1 MRDAEKTKEQL
12 RNELE
17 ELRKSEEKYR
27 SLIVNIPDVVW
38 TSDENF
44 RIVFL
49 SPNIKD
55 VTGYTAEEEC
65 QEMGN
70 FLGWYKRAHPD
81 DVEGAKAA
89 FRALVE
95 GKKHYDIEYRFKRK
109 DGVWIWIHDRSVG
122 TYEKDGEQF
131 ADGLISDISVRK
143 EAEKKLRT
151 SQRRL
156 RSMASEMSL
165 AEERERR
172 RLATGLHDQVTQTLA
187 AIEVKLD
194 ALREQHL
201 SNGSAAQLDKI
212 RELLDYVIQKTRSL
226 TFDLSPPVLYEL
238 GLEAAL
244 EWLAEQFQEEHGITC
259 KFESDR
265 TPRSLGDDQRG
276 TLFMAVRELLI
287 NVAKH
292 SQARTARVSIRR
304 ESNEVHIEVQDNGV
318 GFNSLEVDRRAKGFG
333 LFSVRERLTYLG
345 GRVEIKSAPGNVTRV
360 PLIAPMQDSGQT
372 AGGKLT

>member
-1 MRDAEKTKEQL
+1 MPMRDAEKTKEQL
-12 RNELE
+12 MSELE

-27 SLIVNIPDVVW
+27 SLILNIPDVVW
-38 TSDENF
+38 TTDKEY
-44 RIVFL
+44 RIVFV
-49 SPNIKD
+49 STNIERLC
-55 VTGYTAEEEC
+55 GYTQEEEYRIGDW
-65 QEMGN
+65 MN
-70 FLGWYKRAHPD
+70 WYERVHPD

-109 DGVWIWIHDRSVG
+109 DGQWIWIHDRSVG
-122 TYEKDGEQF
+122 TYEKDGVPF

-143 EAEKKLRT
+143 EAEKKLRAF
-151 SQRRL
+151 QRRL

-172 RLATGLHDQVTQTLA
+172 RLAAGLHDQVTQTLA

-194 ALREQHL
+194 ALREEHP
-201 SNGSAAQLDKI
+201 SNGSTTQLDKI
-212 RELLDYVIQKTRSL
+212 RELLDYVIKKTRSL

-259 KFESDR
+259 KFESDCK
-265 TPRSLGDDQRG
+265 PRSLGDDQRG
-276 TLFMAVRELLI
+276 ILFMAARELLV

-318 GFNSLEVDRRAKGFG
+318 GFNSFEVDRRAKGFG

-345 GRVEIKSAPGNVTRV
+345 GRVEIKSAPGNGTRV
-360 PLIAPMQDSGQT
+360 TLIAPMQSSG
-372 AGGKLT
+372 